1 MVRPQACGE
10 AVNNIFIFAA
20 FLCVLPWLVE
30 AQQQPRSA
38 LRQHEFPLEA
48 ITSEGMRTL
57 LEATKVKTI
66 ETPLNIPRRKNTLS
80 VNAGIHEKVDAS
92 ADSAPLAPSHL
103 AQSSRLES
111 SSLQSTGWGSS
122 QPSARDLQEW
132 EVEDFV
138 LLATVDGSVW
148 ARDRK
153 TGKQKWRMEL
163 PEVSMISTKHHKK
176 NKSADFNDVPT
187 SKWGIDD
194 YVWIVE
200 PTEHGGLWI
209 YRPDVPNG
217 GLVDTGLTM
226 KKLVDDMSPYQSDDP
241 EVVYTGSRKTQMV
254 QVDATNGK
262 ILQVFGG
269 DYIVDTKDQSCS
281 PKNGFVGR
289 EADECQNPTI
299 WLGLSR
305 YEVNIVGKDHHPIAT
320 LMYNEWGP
328 NVQDAK
334 KYGDKYHQTLD
345 SKYILAGQ
353 DGRVMGFDRERNR
366 EHELLFQQKLPS
378 AVVRVFDIFR
388 PWGIEEKNLKLMML
402 PQPKPE
408 LRAENEVPGLDQNRN
423 RVAINLSKDGSLYAM
438 SGKSYPLAVA
448 GDEAQIYQRGLWE
461 RKDYWQ
467 RMDQPELAEALTGV
481 HFLDMQ
487 TEPLRT
493 ISAPLFEDVN
503 QSKLTVTDLA
513 PEILA
518 GPTLLQSFQQI
529 PKLAIDSVVEF
540 IKNPVLILFL
550 MILLISNQRQIRAW
564 IGRHGFRHKK
574 IFVLHKDR
582 STTKEMPA
590 IHNSNDDST
599 NISSHEAARLPEI
612 PEDKALDA
620 LPPDAKDS
628 TSLPDAPGVTAAA
641 VPLEGAAV
649 NDAGSSSDVAQDVG
663 DAASPAKKKPRKRGQ
678 RGGVK
683 HRKAGRSTGHTGS
696 DQESS
701 QNPPLQKP
709 PPTIEDAVHNAQ
721 NMFPPRTLEPDIQT
735 VSNDPSEVSG
745 SKIRIGALEVDQN
758 RLVGTGSNG
767 TMVFEGKFDGRAVAV
782 KRMLIQFYDIASQET
797 KLLRESDD
805 HPNVIRYF
813 AQQNAGGFLYI
824 ALELCPASL
833 ADVIEKPHLHR
844 DLAQGGEKDLP
855 NVLYQIANGIQHL
868 HNLRIVHRDLK
879 PQNILVAMG
888 KNGKPRLLVSDFGL
902 CKKLEVEQSSFRAT
916 TAHAAGTSG
925 WRAPELL
932 LDDDIKQGSMVD
944 TSTDGGGSGSILVS
958 SDMLPNRRATRAID
972 IFSLGL
978 VFFYVLT
985 KGSHPFDCGD
995 RYMREV
1001 NIRKDNFDL
1010 GLLEILGDYA
1020 FEAKDLISSMLGKEP
1035 KSRPVAAQVMA
1046 HPFFW
1051 SAKKRLNFLCDVSDH
1066 FEKEKRDP
1074 PSPALLE
1081 LERWAG
1087 DICHGDFL
1095 KPLGKEFVDSMGK
1108 QRKYTGTRL
1117 LDLLRALRNK
1127 KNHYEDMPDKLK
1139 KDVGPLPD
1147 GYLSFWTRKF
1157 PNLLIVCWNVVYE
1170 VEWDQVDRFKEYYQ
1184 PAGL

>member
-10 AVNNIFIFAA
+10 GVNNLFIFAA
-20 FLCVLPWLVE
+20 FLFVLPWLLD
-30 AQQQPRSA
+30 AQQQQRSA
-38 LRQHEFPLEA
+38 PTQYESLPEAVSSEA
-48 ITSEGMRTL
+48 IRTP
-57 LEATKVKTI
+57 LEATKIKTI
-66 ETPLNIPRRKNTLS
+66 ETPLNVLRRKNTLS
-80 VNAGIHEKVDAS
+80 LNRGSHDKIDAS

-103 AQSSRLES
+103 AKSSILES
-111 SSLQSTGWGSS
+111 NDLQSTGWGSS
-122 QPSARDLQEW
+122 QPSARDIQDW

-148 ARDRK
+148 ARDRN
-153 TGKQKWRMEL
+153 TGKQKWRMQL
-163 PEVSMISTKHHKK
+163 PEISMISTKHHKR
-176 NKSADFNDVPT
+176 NKSADFNEAPT
-187 SKWGIDD
+187 SWGLDD

-209 YRPDVPNG
+209 YRPDG
-217 GLVDTGLTM
+217 GLSNTGLTM
-226 KKLVDDMSPYQSDDP
+226 KKLVDEMSPYQSDDP

-254 QVDATNGK
+254 HIDATNGK

-269 DYIVDTKDQSCS
+269 DYVVDTKDQSCS
-281 PKNGFVGR
+281 PDNGFAGK

-305 YEVNIVGKDHHPIAT
+305 YKVNIVGKDHHPIAT

-334 KYGDKYHQTLD
+334 RYGDKYNQTPD
-345 SKYILAGQ
+345 SKYVLAGQ
-353 DGRVMGFDRERNR
+353 DGHVMGLDRERSKD
-366 EHELLFQQKLPS
+366 HELLFQQKLPS
-378 AVVRVFDIFR
+378 PVVRVFDILR
-388 PWGIEEKNLKLMML
+388 PWGTEEKNLKLMML

-408 LRAENEVPGLDQNRN
+408 LTAENEILEMDQNRN
-423 RVAINLSKDGSLYAM
+423 SRVVINLSKDGSFYAM

-448 GDEAQIYQRGLWE
+448 GSQAQCYQRGLWKHE
-461 RKDYWQ
+461 SWQ
-467 RMDQPELAEALTGV
+467 KMDQPELAAALTGV
-481 HFLDMQ
+481 HCIDVQ
-487 TEPLRT
+487 TEPRLT
-493 ISAPLFEDVN
+493 ISAPLFEDDN
-503 QSKLTVTDLA
+503 QSELTVPDLA
-513 PEILA
+513 PEFLSEK
-518 GPTLLQSFQQI
+518 TLLQSFQQI
-529 PKLAIDSVVEF
+529 PYRAIENL
-540 IKNPVLILFL
+540 IELIRNPVLSIVL
-550 MILLISNQRQIRAW
+550 MVLLISYQRQIRAW
-564 IGRHGFRHKK
+564 IGRHGLQNK
-574 IFVLHKDR
+574 IGIVSHKDR
-582 STTKEMPA
+582 SATKGVPS
-590 IHNSNDDST
+590 IDNLKDDAT
-599 NISSHEAARLPEI
+599 NVIGHETAHLPGIRE
-612 PEDKALDA
+612 EKAMGE
-620 LPPDAKDS
+620 LPSKIQDFAPLAEGPKD
-628 TSLPDAPGVTAAA
+628 TAAT
-641 VPLEGAAV
+641 VPLKDGVV
-649 NDAGSSSDVAQDVG
+649 NDAGLASDILQNSG
-663 DAASPAKKKPRKRGQ
+663 DAPPPSPEKKTRKRGR

-683 HRKAGRSTGHTGS
+683 HKKGGNRTSQAGS
-696 DQESS
+696 DQETP
-701 QNPPLQKP
+701 QKVAVQKP
-709 PPTIEDAVHNAQ
+709 TPTVEDAVHNAQ
-721 NMFPPRTLEPDIQT
+721 NMFPQNTLEPDIQT
-735 VSNDPSEVSG
+735 VSNNPAEVSG
-745 SKIRIGALEVDQN
+745 SKIRIGALEVDEGK
-758 RLVGTGSNG
+758 LVGMGSNG

-813 AQQNAGGFLYI
+813 AQQNAAGFLYI

-844 DLAQGGEKDLP
+844 DLARGGEQDLP

-902 CKKLEVEQSSFRAT
+902 CKKLEVEQSSFKAT

-932 LDDDIKQGSMVD
+932 LDDDIKPGTMVD

-958 SDMLPNRRATRAID
+958 SDVMPNRRATRAID

-985 KGSHPFDCGD
+985 KGSHPYDCGD

-1001 NIRKDNFDL
+1001 NIRKNNFNLDV
-1010 GLLEILGDYA
+1010 LEILGDYA
-1020 FEAKDLISSMLGKEP
+1020 FEAKDLIGSMLGKEP
-1035 KSRPVAAQVMA
+1035 KSRPTAAQVLA

-1074 PSPALLE
+1074 PSPPLLE
-1081 LERWAG
+1081 LERWAP
-1087 DICHGDFL
+1087 DVCHGDFL

-1157 PNLLIVCWNVVYE
+1157 PNLLIICWNVVYE
-1170 VEWDQVDRFKEYYQ
+1170 LEWDHVDRFKEYYE
-1184 PAGL
+1184 PDSP